1 MSILSTISTEI
12 IDFLSGIRQ
21 EEINDTEEIMEKV
34 FGYARVSGQ
43 GQVEGDGFRRQEE
56 EIQTYCKANKIEL
69 VKIFQEKGVSGTT
82 DETQRP
88 AFQDMLTAILNNG
101 VRTIIVEGLDRL
113 AREYRIQETLL
124 IFLAS
129 KGISLIDAR
138 TGENVTEAI
147 SADPMKKALIQI
159 QGVFSELEKNLLVKK
174 LRAARKVEAEKNGKC
189 EGRKNYQEAAPELVA
204 RIKSLYRKPRN
215 GERPTLKKI
224 ADQLNGEG
232 LYSLAGKPWTAANL
246 SRVINSLK

>member
-1 MSILSTISTEI
+1 
-12 IDFLSGIRQ
+12 
-21 EEINDTEEIMEKV
+21 MEKV

-82 DETQRP
+82 DETERP
-88 AFQDMLTAILNNG
+88 AFQEMIAAILKNG
-101 VRTIIVEGLDRL
+101 VRTIIVEGMDRL

-124 IFLAS
+124 IYLAS
-129 KGISLIDAR
+129 KGITLISAR
-138 TGENVTEAI
+138 TGQDVTADI
-147 SADPMKKALIQI
+147 TADPMKKALVQI

-174 LRAARKVEAEKNGKC
+174 LRTARQTKAEENGKC

-204 RIKSLYRKPRN
+204 RIKSLNRKPRN
-215 GERPTLKKI
+215 GERPTLQKI
-224 ADQLNGEG
+224 ADQLNAEG